1 MKNMCKIRA
10 RLGERCANWMNPPG
24 PYPAPAQQ
32 PALWPVLPLGQR
44 FALPAEQLLNQ
55 CKKIN
60 IKQFLKEIKTKR
72 QQMTVPKHFFTQ

>member
-1 MKNMCKIRA
+1 MGEKHVQDQSQTRGEMCE
-10 RLGERCANWMNPPG
+10 LDEPPG

-72 QQMTVPKHFFTQ
+72 QQMTVPKHFFT

>member
-1 MKNMCKIRA
+1 MGEKRA
-10 RLGERCANWMNPPG
+10 RSEPDSGRDGRTGWKPPG

-72 QQMTVPKHFFTQ
+72 QQMTVPKHFFT